1 MDFDEFLSLSSK
13 IKNIKLPG
21 ESSHLKMAPPSR
33 KALLNVPE
41 ASIGQIKKAGVLAL
55 FYPDK
60 ARQTKF
66 MLILRKTYEGIHSAQ
81 VGLPGGKLEIQDNS
95 IQAAALRET
104 YEEIGVPTHDIR
116 ILQELTGLYIAPS
129 NFYVH
134 PFMAISINTP
144 FFMRQEEEV
153 EALIEVD
160 LQHFLDDN
168 VVMNNRVKAFYNI
181 DVEVPTFLL
190 NGHIVWGATAMI
202 LSEIKDLLK
211 QLSYL

>member
-41 ASIGQIKKAGVLAL
+41 TYIGQIKKAGVLAL

-60 ARQTKF
+60 VRQTKF

-81 VGLPGGKLEIQDNS
+81 VGLPGGKLETQDSS
-95 IQAAALRET
+95 IEAAALRET
-104 YEEIGVPTHDIR
+104 CEEIGVASQHIH

-134 PFMAISINTP
+134 PFIAITESTP
-144 FFMRQEEEV
+144 FFKLQEDEV

-168 VVMNNRVKAFYNI
+168 VVMNHKVKASYNI
-181 DVEVPTFLL
+181 DVEVPIFLL

>member
-21 ESSHLKMAPPSR
+21 ETSHLKMAPPSR

-41 ASIGQIKKAGVLAL
+41 TYIGQIKKAGVLAL

-60 ARQTKF
+60 VRQTKF

-81 VGLPGGKLEIQDNS
+81 VGLPGGKLETQDSS
-95 IQAAALRET
+95 IEAAALRET
-104 YEEIGVPTHDIR
+104 CEEIGVASQHIH

-134 PFMAISINTP
+134 PFIAITESTP
-144 FFMRQEEEV
+144 FFKLQEDEV

-168 VVMNNRVKAFYNI
+168 VVMNHKVKASYNI